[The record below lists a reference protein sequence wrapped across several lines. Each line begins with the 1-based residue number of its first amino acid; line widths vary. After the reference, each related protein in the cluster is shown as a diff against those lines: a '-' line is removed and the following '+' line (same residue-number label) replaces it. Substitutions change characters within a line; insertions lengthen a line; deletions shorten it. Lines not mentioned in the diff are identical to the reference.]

1 MTDTVLAPTEMTLVI
16 PAIPQMVSVARLA
29 AASLAAEVD
38 FTVDDIDN
46 VRIAVNEMVSI
57 LVESEPTDG
66 RVTVVLGLES
76 ADVFTMS
83 ASVTSS
89 NHEPILDPLS
99 RQIVAAVSVDYSI
112 EAGVCRVRVVREA

>member
-76 ADVFTMS
+76 ADVFTMT
-83 ASVTSS
+83 ASVASS

-99 RQIVAAVSVDYSI
+99 RQIVAAVSADYSI
-112 EAGVCRVRVVREA
+112 EAGFCRVRVVREA

>member
-76 ADVFTMS
+76 ADVFTMT
-83 ASVTSS
+83 ASVASS

-99 RQIVAAVSVDYSI
+99 RQIVAAVSADYSI